1 MQAEYNDIQTWK
13 NKELVDIFG
22 GEKTS
27 KKFAVKTKDELESL
41 LSDADFNAAKELQFV
56 ELYMEKEGGPRALV
70 MTAQASAEVNKK
82 KE

>member
-1 MQAEYNDIQTWK
+1 MEAGYNDIQTWK

-41 LSDADFNAAKELQFV
+41 LKDSDFNAAKQLQFV
-56 ELYMEKEGGPRALV
+56 ELYMEKEENTCAIRQGPL
-70 MTAQASAEVNKK
+70 
-82 KE
+82 

>member
-41 LSDADFNAAKELQFV
+41 LSDANFNAAKELQFV
-56 ELYMEKEGGPRALV
+56 ELYMEKEDAPRALV